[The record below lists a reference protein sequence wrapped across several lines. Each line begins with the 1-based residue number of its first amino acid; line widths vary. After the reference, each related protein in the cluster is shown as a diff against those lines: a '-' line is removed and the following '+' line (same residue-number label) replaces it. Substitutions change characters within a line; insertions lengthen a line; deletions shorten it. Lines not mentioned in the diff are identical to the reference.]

1 MSYAPFSAWIPAMPA
16 WLSALLQVVVPVG
29 IFMGALWIAWRY
41 TYQRGIQS
49 AVLFIA
55 IYIGIDSVCT
65 MAIYGGLLFG
75 AFYPVA

>member
-1 MSYAPFSAWIPAMPA
+1 
-16 WLSALLQVVVPVG
+16 
-29 IFMGALWIAWRY
+29 MGALWIAWRY